1 MTIETLTTVFGW
13 MSVINIA
20 FLLISTVLI
29 LALKDW
35 ATTLHA
41 RLFEIDP
48 AAARLE
54 WYRWL
59 GNYKIFMLIFAL
71 VPYFALRMA
80 G

>member
-1 MTIETLTTVFGW
+1 MPLETLTSVFGW

-20 FLLISTVLI
+20 LLLISAL
-29 LALKDW
+29 LMLLLKDW

-41 RLFEIDP
+41 RLFNIDA

-59 GNYKIFMLIFAL
+59 GTYKLFTLITSV
-71 VPYFALRMA
+71 VPYFALRLTA
-80 G
+80 